1 MKKDSIYQY
10 IYIFYSFVFALSIMN
25 VFIESDVINYII
37 GILAIIMVIVSFS
50 RASRLFKILSGS
62 FLLIGGYIYFSSG
75 ESLLALPS
83 ILTNNMLLLALLCM
97 LPWMN
102 SIVRSGRFDRTI
114 NELMRVNVS
123 DLGKLYTRSS
133 ATTLILAAF
142 LNLSAATIS
151 QSVLKDTLSDIDKK
165 VKKSFISLSTLR
177 GFSLALVWSPLEIL
191 LATSISVT
199 GVSYGAILPWL
210 LLIVAIVFTV
220 DAIWGRFHFKKYS
233 YINDEPVKEKV
244 TNNKDLRKKIVHLA
258 TALILFLTLVIVI
271 GNLFNLDFSL
281 TVTLLIL
288 PFSFVWSIIMK
299 RRKTFWTIGWNSW
312 KEKTNTMQNFILL
325 FISLS
330 LFSYSIGNT
339 TFLEVIQE
347 PLMTIS
353 EYPLLIFFLI
363 QIVFIFLSMFGIH
376 PLGTIGILGSLLTTL
391 LNFYNP
397 LSIAIVMVTS
407 AVATLTVGTYGLV
420 VTLTSMN
427 LDYSPYR
434 ITLSNLVYSL
444 LYGGVGSLVA
454 YFLL

>member
-1 MKKDSIYQY
+1 
-10 IYIFYSFVFALSIMN
+10 
-25 VFIESDVINYII
+25 DVINYII

-376 PLGTIGILGSLLTTL
+376 PLGTI
-391 LNFYNP
+391 
-397 LSIAIVMVTS
+397 
-407 AVATLTVGTYGLV
+407 
-420 VTLTSMN
+420 
-427 LDYSPYR
+427 
-434 ITLSNLVYSL
+434 
-444 LYGGVGSLVA
+444 
-454 YFLL
+454 

>member
-1 MKKDSIYQY
+1 K
-10 IYIFYSFVFALSIMN
+10 
-25 VFIESDVINYII
+25 
-37 GILAIIMVIVSFS
+37 
-50 RASRLFKILSGS
+50 
-62 FLLIGGYIYFSSG
+62 
-75 ESLLALPS
+75 
-83 ILTNNMLLLALLCM
+83 
-97 LPWMN
+97 
-102 SIVRSGRFDRTI
+102 
-114 NELMRVNVS
+114 
-123 DLGKLYTRSS
+123 
-133 ATTLILAAF
+133 
-142 LNLSAATIS
+142 
-151 QSVLKDTLSDIDKK
+151 
-165 VKKSFISLSTLR
+165 
-177 GFSLALVWSPLEIL
+177 
-191 LATSISVT
+191 
-199 GVSYGAILPWL
+199 
-210 LLIVAIVFTV
+210 
-220 DAIWGRFHFKKYS
+220 
-233 YINDEPVKEKV
+233 PVKENV